1 MTATAAGEVPWSVA
15 AISSGLS
22 HIQSGRV
29 KVLAVTTAKRAAFNP
44 AWPTAQEVGAKGVD
58 TSIWTG
64 LFAPKGVPQAIVDK
78 IYTDVAAVLQQ
89 PDVQEKFKAGGAAV
103 GGMKPAEFGAKVKQ
117 ELGRLK
123 EVVQAAKVKA
133 E

>member
-22 HIQSGRV
+22 HIQSARV

-44 AWPTAQEVGAKGVD
+44 DWPTAQEVGAKGVD

-64 LFAPKGVPQAIVDK
+64 MFAPKGVPQPIVDK
-78 IYTDVAAVLQQ
+78 IYTDLAGVLQQ
-89 PDVQEKFKAGGAAV
+89 PDVQEKFKAGGASV
-103 GGMKPAEFGAKVKQ
+103 GGMKPAEFTAKVKT

-123 EVVQAAKVKA
+123 EVVEAANVKP